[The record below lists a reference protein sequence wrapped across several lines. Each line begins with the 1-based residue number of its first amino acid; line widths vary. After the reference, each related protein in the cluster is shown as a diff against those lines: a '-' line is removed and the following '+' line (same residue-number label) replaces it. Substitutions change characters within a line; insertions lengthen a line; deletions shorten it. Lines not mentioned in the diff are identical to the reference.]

1 MEWYL
6 KALLR
11 DRRFK
16 IAGAVAAGSLV
27 TTMAAFLI
35 GRSWSIKLA
44 EFGFLPVLVVSIAA
58 MFVILGLII
67 RSDYR
72 ERSAFKGWK

>member
-11 DRRFK
+11 DQRFR
-16 IAGAVAAGSLV
+16 IAAATAMGSLV
-27 TTMAAFLI
+27 STVAAFI
-35 GRSWSIKLA
+35 VGRSWSIKLA
-44 EFGFLPVLVVSIAA
+44 QFCFLPALVLSLAA

-72 ERSAFKGWK
+72 ERSSSKGWK